1 MNVCA
6 DMDGW
11 MRTQWSLSVWWGR
24 SSGGTLL
31 PRWNADYKNKPQ
43 NKQKLCCLTCQ
54 DCSIL
59 FKFAMK
65 SLSNFD
71 VRLSLHPLQS
81 HNNFCCFGV
90 SVFLTA
96 HSLSRTNLVRCSQLP
111 YLWMSVVVGMDR
123 WGWVDVAPH
132 VGRGS

>member
-43 NKQKLCCLTCQ
+43 NKQKLCCFTCQ

-90 SVFLTA
+90 SFFNCPLSITYKSCQVFPTDML
-96 HSLSRTNLVRCSQLP
+96 
-111 YLWMSVVVGMDR
+111 
-123 WGWVDVAPH
+123 VDVSRGGSGKMG
-132 VGRGS
+132 VGRCGATCG